1 VEDRIKQVFGV
12 KIHLENKEDTLRA
25 GMSADIF
32 FANVK

>member
-1 VEDRIKQVFGV
+1 V
-12 KIHLENKEDTLRA
+12 KVRLDNKEDKLRA